1 MTPDELAEM
10 LKMPEPD
17 THCWDDDIKRDVW
30 SYSAEQMRAYALAH
44 IVAERERCANINRA
58 RAMKIEREAQRAASV
73 GEHYEAHIL
82 RATAW
87 QLTVTEYEIRSPQ
100 K

>member
-10 LKMPEPD
+10 LKMPEPAYMTPMED
-17 THCWDDDIKRDVW
+17 ALFNAD
-30 SYSAEQMRAYALAH
+30 QMRAYALAH

-58 RAMKIEREAQRAASV
+58 RAMKIEREAQRAANV
-73 GEHYEAHIL
+73 GEHYEARTL

-87 QLTVTEYEIRSPQ
+87 QLTVTEHEIRSPQ